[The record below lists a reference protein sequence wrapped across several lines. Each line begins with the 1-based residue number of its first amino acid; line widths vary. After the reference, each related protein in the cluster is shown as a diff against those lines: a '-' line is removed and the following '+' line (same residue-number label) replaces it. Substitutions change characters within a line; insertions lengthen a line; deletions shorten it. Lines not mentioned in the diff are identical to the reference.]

1 MVKCAPDQSPKYF
14 LAVLPSG
21 EVRHLGSRVA
31 IQEHICNVIIIGG
44 EDGAIDVLPSFNA
57 CPTAAFT

>member
-1 MVKCAPDQSPKYF
+1 MLA
-14 LAVLPSG
+14 AVLPSG